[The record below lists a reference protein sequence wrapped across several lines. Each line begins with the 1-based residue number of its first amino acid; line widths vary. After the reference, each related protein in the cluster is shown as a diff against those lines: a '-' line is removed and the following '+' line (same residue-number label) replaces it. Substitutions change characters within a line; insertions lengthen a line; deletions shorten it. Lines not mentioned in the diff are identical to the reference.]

1 MQFSRRIQLIGLALF
16 TLLYSLV
23 SLAEDAPIYS
33 HKTKGAIAGTDV
45 VAYFDLEPGEDAVK
59 GSDEF
64 THQWQ
69 GATWK
74 FSSEYNKQ
82 RFVLNPEQ
90 YAPQY
95 GGYCAFAVGS
105 GRKGFTTSIRP
116 DSWTILNNKLYL
128 NHNRSSYKLFTKKL
142 ESRIKKADS
151 HWPEVLTVCE
161 KRGDCRK

>member
-1 MQFSRRIQLIGLALF
+1 MQLAKQLQIFGLTFF
-16 TLLYSLV
+16 TILYSFL
-23 SLAEDAPIYS
+23 SFAEDAPIYS

-45 VAYFDLEPGEDAVK
+45 VAYFGLEPGEDAVK
-59 GSDEF
+59 GSDKF
-64 THQWQ
+64 TYQWK

-74 FSSEYNKQ
+74 FSSEFNKQ
-82 RFVLNPEQ
+82 KFMLNPEQ

-105 GRKGFTTSIRP
+105 GKEGFTTSIRP
-116 DSWTILNNKLYL
+116 DSWTILDNKLYL

-161 KRGDCRK
+161 KRGRCRK